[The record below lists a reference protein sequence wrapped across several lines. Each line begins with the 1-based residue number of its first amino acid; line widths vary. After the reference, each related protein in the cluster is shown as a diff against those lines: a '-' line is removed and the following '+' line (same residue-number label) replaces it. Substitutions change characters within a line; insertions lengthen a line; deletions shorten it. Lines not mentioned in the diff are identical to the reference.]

1 MKNKKYYGISA
12 LVLFVF
18 GIFFHE
24 TGIGSIL
31 VIVSAVLFA
40 LWLFTSIKNR
50 LTAGLI
56 LVITVAVLSMLL
68 PIIRQYF

>member
-12 LVLFVF
+12 LVLFIL
-18 GIFFHE
+18 GIIFHA
-24 TGIGSIL
+24 TSIGSIL

-40 LWLFTSIKNR
+40 LWLFMSIKNR